1 VLVYKTSPC
10 IDAESYVFGNFKGW
24 IDDLSPHLWASD
36 FLVDVN
42 FYCVSFFAM
51 KCVIPNASAV
61 LFRRNFFP
69 EPFLHH

>member
-1 VLVYKTSPC
+1 
-10 IDAESYVFGNFKGW
+10 
-24 IDDLSPHLWASD
+24 
-36 FLVDVN
+36 
-42 FYCVSFFAM
+42 VSFFAM